1 MSIIYKLQKK
11 GQETNS
17 LNSYRLLVRAMRL
30 SFDRCVL
37 VTGYAYSL
45 PAMRTLN
52 YLCVLITGYAPPLSP
67 MRIHRRLC
75 ALTPLCTSP
84 VKNNDN
90 LHKKRAWMY
99 LLKEIQSCP

>member
-37 VTGYAYSL
+37 VTGYAYSKL
-45 PAMRTLN
+45 SMRFNHGLCASIVAYAYSSSAMRTH
-52 YLCVLITGYAPPLSP
+52 P
-67 MRIHRRLC
+67 
-75 ALTPLCTSP
+75 ALHEPS
-84 VKNNDN
+84 
-90 LHKKRAWMY
+90 
-99 LLKEIQSCP
+99 

>member
-1 MSIIYKLQKK
+1 MICLLYINCKRKDKKLTASILIGFWCGL
-11 GQETNS
+11 
-17 LNSYRLLVRAMRL
+17 
-30 SFDRCVL
+30 CVL
-37 VTGYAYSL
+37 VSTDAYLL